1 MCTVRAALPSGFSFY
16 LRNSAIAIRRVLSTH
31 VLPSLLP
38 QTSNQYLCYYK
49 NQDSQDLL
57 ACIDLR
63 SVGDIAKAR
72 RIIGIMMTIPFF
84 AIANCLTIEG
94 RYTRIALTGR
104 SSRCAVRILSATGR
118 SAILHQ
124 SQNSGERGVVGYGA
138 EAAAGRRCGGVEE
151 RGKVLPRHITEAS
164 PAARSRSLRLRFR
177 DAHGFGRGRQ
187 EHAERRPV

>member
-1 MCTVRAALPSGFSFY
+1 M
-16 LRNSAIAIRRVLSTH
+16 LSTH

-84 AIANCLTIEG
+84 AIANCLTIEALVTLASRSQVEAADAPCEFYLQLGG
-94 RYTRIALTGR
+94 RRYYIKAKTPENAELWVTGLKQRRDGDAAASR
-104 SSRCAVRILSATGR
+104 SEAKSSPVTSPKQVQLQEVAASA
-118 SAILHQ
+118 SA
-124 SQNSGERGVVGYGA
+124 SGTPTASGEVDKSMRSGGLCDSCVV
-138 EAAAGRRCGGVEE
+138 
-151 RGKVLPRHITEAS
+151 L
-164 PAARSRSLRLRFR
+164 
-177 DAHGFGRGRQ
+177 
-187 EHAERRPV
+187 